1 MGGSGD
7 EQGYGIAVDASGNA
21 YVTGFTLSS
30 NFPTTPGAFQPTYGG
45 NVDAFVSKLND
56 AGSAL
61 VYSTYLGGS
70 DQDEGHGIVVDA
82 SGNTYVAGCSFSS
95 DFPTT
100 SGAFQPT
107 YGGNGDAFISKLNAA
122 GSALLYSTYLGG
134 SGDDFGGS
142 LGVDASGNVYV
153 TGSTGSSDFP
163 ATPGA
168 FQITLGGSED
178 AFVAKISPADAPGLA
193 LGPGQLTFVE
203 AVGTTSAPQTATLLD
218 AGSQPL
224 SITSIVASGDFAQ
237 TNDCG
242 SSVPAGT
249 SCTITVTF
257 TPTATGILTGAI
269 TITDNAAGSPH
280 QLPLT
285 GTGGIPAVS
294 LTPASLTFGPQA
306 VGTTSPAQ
314 PATLK
319 NTGSGPLSIT
329 SIAAVGDF
337 AQTNNC
343 GRTVQAG
350 AACTFN
356 VTFTPTATGTR
367 FGSVIITDDAAG
379 SPHQLF
385 LTGTGGIPL
394 VTLTPASMTFLV
406 LRTVGTTSL
415 PHTVKLT
422 NTGSAALDITGITL
436 TGPDPRDFAQSNNC
450 PPTVALGA
458 SCLITITFT
467 PTTQGVR
474 TASVSI
480 TDSAPGSPQTVP
492 LKGRGTF
499 FEWSPRSVNL
509 GDQKVGTS
517 SPARTVTLSNAGT
530 APITLYSIEM
540 AGVNPDNFSQTNNCG
555 SSLKAGASC
564 TMQVT
569 FTPTAVGARL
579 GHVAIRDSAFGGTH
593 WVDLLGKGT

>member
-1 MGGSGD
+1 MQSAFGGGC
-7 EQGYGIAVDASGNA
+7 V
-21 YVTGFTLSS
+21 
-30 NFPTTPGAFQPTYGG
+30 GG
-45 NVDAFVSKLND
+45 LVFANAFVS
-56 AGSAL
+56 
-61 VYSTYLGGS
+61 
-70 DQDEGHGIVVDA
+70 EM
-82 SGNTYVAGCSFSS
+82 
-95 DFPTT
+95 
-100 SGAFQPT
+100 
-107 YGGNGDAFISKLNAA
+107 NAA
-122 GSALLYSTYLGG
+122 GSALLYSTYFGG
-134 SGDDFGGS
+134 SGGAGGS
-142 LGVDASGNVYV
+142 AIAVDASGNVYIAGATYSYLV
-153 TGSTGSSDFP
+153 PNNLPT
-163 ATPGA
+163 TPGA
-168 FQITLGGSED
+168 FQTISAFSAGGNED

-203 AVGTTSAPQTATLLD
+203 AVGTTSAPQTVALLD

-224 SITSIVASGDFAQ
+224 TIASIVASGDFAQ
-237 TNDCG
+237 TNTCG
-242 SSVPAGT
+242 SAVPAGT

-306 VGTTSPAQ
+306 VGTTSPAR

-394 VTLTPASMTFLV
+394 VTLTPASLTFLV

-492 LKGRGTF
+492 LTGRGTF
-499 FEWSPRSVNL
+499 FEWSPRSLNM

-517 SPARTVTLSNAGT
+517 SAARTVTLTNAGR
-530 APITLYSIEM
+530 APIALFSIGI
-540 AGVNPDNFSQTNNCG
+540 AGVNPGDFSETNDCG
-555 SSLKAGASC
+555 RSLSAGASC
-564 TMQVT
+564 SIEVT
-569 FTPTAVGARL
+569 FTPTAVGSRL
-579 GHVAIRDSAFGGTH
+579 GHVAISDSAFGGTH
-593 WVDLLGKGT
+593 WVGLLGKGT